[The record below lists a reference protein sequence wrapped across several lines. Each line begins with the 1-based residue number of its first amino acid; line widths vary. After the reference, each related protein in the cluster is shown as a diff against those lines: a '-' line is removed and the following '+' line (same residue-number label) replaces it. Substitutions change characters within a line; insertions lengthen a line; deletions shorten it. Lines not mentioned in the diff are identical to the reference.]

1 MTDNEVRKLMIAF
14 ARLEQK
20 VDDLKDDI
28 TEIKDWRAKV
38 LMVVV
43 SAVIVAGITA
53 LIGSGVVR
61 V

>member
-1 MTDNEVRKLMIAF
+1 MTDNEVRQLMIAF

-20 VDDLKDDI
+20 VDDLKDDVA
-28 TEIKDWRAKV
+28 ELKDWRAKV
-38 LMVVV
+38 LMIVV

>member
-1 MTDNEVRKLMIAF
+1 MIAF